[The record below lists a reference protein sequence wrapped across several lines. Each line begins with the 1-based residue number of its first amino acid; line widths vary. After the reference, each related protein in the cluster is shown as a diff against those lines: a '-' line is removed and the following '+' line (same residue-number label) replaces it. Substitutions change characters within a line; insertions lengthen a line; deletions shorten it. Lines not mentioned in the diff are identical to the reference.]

1 MLKSF
6 NIVFKFMQV
15 KLKSVKN
22 DFCNFFCYIF
32 AIGFGSDV
40 ATTN

>member
-15 KLKSVKN
+15 KLKSVKIEN
-22 DFCNFFCYIF
+22 RIFFCYIF
-32 AIGFGSDV
+32 AIEFYGYWV
-40 ATTN
+40 AT